1 MNSNNPDWIKQYI
14 ELILAGNPEDAIP
27 IKLEHFPKR
36 FYRYCALTDC
46 NFLNLEKE
54 QLWLSKIETLND
66 PFECG
71 MMFDPLAS
79 IRLFFRSD
87 LFRDEFKRNTGIR
100 ITDAEVTAIV
110 SSDNPYNAYQKF
122 CAAKSII
129 INQSYEAHNAK
140 IMQRWREILEE
151 VKEKIRVCCFTTRND
166 STLMWSHYAKNHSG
180 ICVEYDFLDSNNI
193 RFILQPIYYCN
204 EVFRI
209 KTFEDLTAVTN
220 IMSALHKSTDWTYES
235 EWRVTGFPGKNGLV
249 PETIKAP
256 NPTAIYTGVRFD
268 KNETAVQAR
277 LRDLAKRKGIPLI
290 EMMQDPFSYKIIKK
304 PLS

>member
-14 ELILAGNPEDAIP
+14 ELMLADNPEDAIP

-110 SSDNPYNAYQKF
+110 SSDNPYNAYLQF

-166 STLMWSHYAKNHSG
+166 SILMWSHYAVFGGKQKTYFAKSYRKNVRVRRRQDSRQSVVFWHKCLCHTLSFR
-180 ICVEYDFLDSNNI
+180 FL
-193 RFILQPIYYCN
+193 P
-204 EVFRI
+204 
-209 KTFEDLTAVTN
+209 
-220 IMSALHKSTDWTYES
+220 
-235 EWRVTGFPGKNGLV
+235 
-249 PETIKAP
+249 
-256 NPTAIYTGVRFD
+256 
-268 KNETAVQAR
+268 
-277 LRDLAKRKGIPLI
+277 
-290 EMMQDPFSYKIIKK
+290 YK
-304 PLS
+304 